1 MSARKDATPAPW
13 MMAAVRPAG
22 QRVVI
27 VGAGAVARRRAKM
40 FADHGARVKMYD
52 PFAAETADDELPENV
67 KLYRRRAAKKD
78 LQGAWLVV
86 VATDDAETNASVGQ
100 WTEELGLE
108 CNRADDVDAGS
119 FAVPAL
125 LDNDAGWQLAILG
138 GEAGPLF
145 STWMKGL
152 LTQVVGLPKVS
163 HVYSALAGARRE
175 LRRRNMPQSQRA
187 EIMRIVMSAAL
198 EADDEV
204 DGAELARDL
213 VG

>member
-1 MSARKDATPAPW
+1 

-27 VGAGAVARRRAKM
+27 VGAGAVARRRASH
-40 FADHGARVKMYD
+40 FAAYGAKVKMYD
-52 PFAAETADDELPENV
+52 PFAPETDDSDLPANV

-86 VATDDAETNASVGQ
+86 VATDDAETNATIGQ
-100 WTEELGLE
+100 WANELGLE

-125 LDNDAGWQLAILG
+125 LENDSGWQLAILG

-152 LTQVVGLPKVS
+152 LTQVVGLPKVA
-163 HVYSALAGARRE
+163 HVYNALAVARSE
-175 LRRRNMPQSQRA
+175 LRGHNLPQAQRGDN
-187 EIMRIVMSAAL
+187 MRIVMSAAL

-204 DGAELARDL
+204 DGAELVRQL